1 MPATVSG
8 VTVTRINDTSIDISW
23 TPLTLLEARGFFNY
37 TVILVPSNNQKRQTS
52 LQKIVPFNE
61 SNVVFSGLD
70 PGVSYSVSVYAN
82 TIGGAGEPNIT
93 VIPPAVPPTPI
104 TGIQYNYYYVVSYYT
119 RYYYCSSYCNIR
131 SYYSCCST
139 CCYYNSSLLYF
150 EVSNIYMLYLLNAF
164 QK

>member
-1 MPATVSG
+1 M
-8 VTVTRINDTSIDISW
+8 D
-23 TPLTLLEARGFFNY
+23 
-37 TVILVPSNNQKRQTS
+37 PSNNQKRQTS
-52 LQKIVPFNE
+52 LRKIVPSNE

-82 TIGGAGEPNIT
+82 TIGGAGVPNIT
-93 VIPPAVPPTPI
+93 VIPPAVQPPVPPSSTD
-104 TGIQYNYYYVVSYYT
+104 NYYYLVSYYT

-131 SYYSCCST
+131 NYYSCCST